1 MALEE
6 GFFYDNDSCF
16 HGNPFRQT
24 PEYEAYEQF
33 SLVIGLLTLGRSPSL
48 IHIMY
53 QGWHVCAKTDN
64 TFFKEVK
71 GWGAAA
77 RRQDVWRTKAMLRV
91 QRSYQNGE
99 VLLASE

>member
-1 MALEE
+1 MESLRSDLKNFHTSSRPENASFEVALEE

-33 SLVIGLLTLGRSPSL
+33 SLVIGLLTLGRSPPL

-53 QGWHVCAKTDN
+53 YIFIGCVPI
-64 TFFKEVK
+64 FI
-71 GWGAAA
+71 
-77 RRQDVWRTKAMLRV
+77 
-91 QRSYQNGE
+91 QN
-99 VLLASE
+99 LC